1 MYHDTSKKGGFGG
14 KMGGFGGGRGGARFG
29 GGSRFG
35 GGGNHRGGFDRPMY
49 PAVCNDFGAER
60 SEGSRVDRRP
70 EKRAER
76 PSRQVDT
83 DAQLKMINA
92 TLTKILNLLESMT
105 VLDDEDPEE
114 DGDDDVNDEED
125 SEI

>member
-1 MYHDTSKKGGFGG
+1 VLCRDCFKQ
-14 KMGGFGGGRGGARFG
+14 
-29 GGSRFG
+29 
-35 GGGNHRGGFDRPMY
+35 D
-49 PAVCNDFGAER
+49 DFGAGR